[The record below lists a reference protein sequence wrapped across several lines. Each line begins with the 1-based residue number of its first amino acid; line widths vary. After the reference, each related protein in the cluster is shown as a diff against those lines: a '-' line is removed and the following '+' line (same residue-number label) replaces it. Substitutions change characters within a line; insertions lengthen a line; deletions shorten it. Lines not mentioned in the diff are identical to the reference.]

1 MDKSVNQSRLSR
13 SQLPPTEAGNAAL
26 SLDQLT
32 DLDQAISLSRGGRA
46 ETSSRPA
53 AIIPRSVPKSA
64 PKPTPKP
71 TPKSAQPPVS
81 SQEPTSTSSRPAPII
96 IPATPASST
105 DFAPAANVAPATDAA
120 VSPVEASMN
129 STKTPSASSAEPS
142 KPPVVPVRSAKEVI
156 NAMYAAENPARL
168 SDYLGTS
175 AKEIINN
182 SRPAASD
189 RDAKSA
195 SSLHHASSQR
205 KMEATRPSA
214 SAIFRAAKSETTV
227 VRTSLELDPKSPKS
241 VKVAKSA
248 TKSPAKPSPIVI
260 NSRSRAENSRFEGS
274 RASRAQNDDFNTNT
288 SRFASRPT
296 ASVRPKKGQI
306 KITTPSPTSIAVSA
320 IEHAAGTVTGA
331 AAAKTAAKSSSS
343 IKATK
348 PASKSTKP
356 RPRGLVQDIARP
368 AHGARAFSDF
378 STPDSPVRNARP
390 LANFSDADDDDV
402 IPISR
407 TPRITKSTRPK
418 AGNDAVQNRQNLPA
432 DSVKRRF
439 RLAPKGFAAKKPEQA
454 RPARRK
460 FMSFSNPDYT
470 VPVPKSTPAI
480 EIYGMTEPT
489 PKEVSEKDGLGVVED
504 YRPAN
509 PDNPAMGTSASNH
522 ASSRPLPDEPVAKS
536 TPDNNR
542 YALGGQSPFFLKS
555 VSVEKRPLS
564 DAPTRRAD
572 TISPIYTDLGDEVP
586 RKNVY
591 DGKSASKS
599 AKSQKSAKKTNP
611 RDLPQRPTVIIPS
624 NRRSHTPLFL
634 LLILTV
640 ILGAAVGAAVYFFFF
655 Q

>member
-53 AIIPRSVPKSA
+53 AIIPRSAPKIA
-64 PKPTPKP
+64 PKPTSKPTPKP
-71 TPKSAQPPVS
+71 AQPPVS

-96 IPATPASST
+96 IPATPAPST
-105 DFAPAANVAPATDAA
+105 DFAPAANVAPAVDAA
-120 VSPVEASMN
+120 VSPVEASMS
-129 STKTPSASSAEPS
+129 STKTPPASFAEPP
-142 KPPVVPVRSAKEVI
+142 KPPVVPVRSAKEAI

-182 SRPAASD
+182 SRSAASD

-241 VKVAKSA
+241 VKVTKSA
-248 TKSPAKPSPIVI
+248 TKAPVKPSPIVI

-274 RASRAQNDDFNTNT
+274 RASRAQNNDFNTNT

-306 KITTPSPTSIAVSA
+306 KITTPSPASIAVSA

-331 AAAKTAAKSSSS
+331 AAAKTAVKSSSS

-368 AHGARAFSDF
+368 AH
-378 STPDSPVRNARP
+378 STRP
-390 LANFSDADDDDV
+390 LANLSDADDNNGT

-407 TPRITKSTRPK
+407 TPRITKSARPK
-418 AGNDAVQNRQNLPA
+418 AGNDGAQNRQNLPA

-489 PKEVSEKDGLGVVED
+489 PKEASEKDGLGVVED

-522 ASSRPLPDEPVAKS
+522 ASSHSPIDEPAAKS

-564 DAPTRRAD
+564 DAPTRRTD

-599 AKSQKSAKKTNP
+599 AKSQKSTKKTNP